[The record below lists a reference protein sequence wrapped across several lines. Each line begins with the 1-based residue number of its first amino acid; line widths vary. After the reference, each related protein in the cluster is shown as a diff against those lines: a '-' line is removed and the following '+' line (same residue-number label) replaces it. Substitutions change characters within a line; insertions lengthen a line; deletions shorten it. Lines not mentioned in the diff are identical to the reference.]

1 LAWQRLTKAMQKHLA
16 PIPTMD
22 GGRVNSHCS
31 HQKCYLLQAQKAK
44 RKHVLERTFGRL
56 PFDRALN

>member
-1 LAWQRLTKAMQKHLA
+1 MQKHLA

-22 GGRVNSHCS
+22 GGRVNSHYS